1 MNLVEYYR
9 LLKRET
15 QAVEDFLI
23 AAKTVSAGESDLPD
37 NALKML
43 AADEETAQQFE
54 AGFQRIEGA
63 VRNLRGE
70 ILGAQNRAKGLF

>member
-23 AAKTVSAGESDLPD
+23 AAKTVSAGESDLPV
-37 NALKML
+37 NALNMVKS
-43 AADEETAQQFE
+43 DDTTKKQFE
-54 AGFQRIEGA
+54 ASFTSIQA
-63 VRNLRGE
+63 
-70 ILGAQNRAKGLF
+70 AQSLLLEQIRS